1 MRHVIGWLLACAL
14 AGAGQ
19 PAQAQ
24 VDLAPFVQRD
34 RYEQIKLSP
43 DGAHLAATV
52 PLEDRTVL
60 VVLNRASKQIVA
72 GGAGVK
78 DSAVWDFWW
87 VDDERIV
94 ISMAQTFGSKDPLY
108 ATGELHGLT
117 IGEKRIKRLFGDKDD
132 VGLVARYGAPDS
144 FELATVIDPRVDEPG
159 SVLIATW
166 VPGPRRRPRS
176 SR

>member
-1 MRHVIGWLLACAL
+1 MRRSIGWLLVAVCVC
-14 AGAGQ
+14 GEVR
-19 PAQAQ
+19 AQAP
-24 VDLAPFVQRD
+24 VDLTPFVQRD
-34 RYEQIKLSP
+34 RYEQIKISP
-43 DGAHLAATV
+43 DGKHFAATA

-60 VVLNRASKQIVA
+60 VVLNRADKQVVA
-72 GGAGVK
+72 GGVGVK
-78 DSAVWDFWW
+78 NSAVWDFWW
-87 VDDERIV
+87 VDDERLV